1 MVRENTLWGGDN
13 EHWNPCGT
21 ERNCPISC
29 ALIAYWVVLICSC
42 ASNKRPDACLQV
54 NYLSL
59 LSLLTAWLALL
70 IPTVLII
77 VSVNLSILYQLLSMI
92 FTWHF
97 SLVVSLSKIWK
108 VRLSN
113 ISLRT
118 LYWFGMISSLL
129 KMVNW
134 WGLLTE
140 NIMSS
145 LKLNGLI
152 KPVIWLTRNH
162 SSKCWGGVAAL
173 PSGGDVRGVTWE
185 SRAGHVST
193 WKESGEECKSNS
205 ETKPDIFLCTL
216 QAKIQLLADIGLG

>member
-1 MVRENTLWGGDN
+1 MVRENTGGAAGN

-29 ALIAYWVVLICSC
+29 ALIAYWVVLICFC
-42 ASNKRPDACLQV
+42 TSNKRPDACLQV
-54 NYLSL
+54 NYMSL
-59 LSLLTAWLALL
+59 LSLLTTWPIL
-70 IPTVLII
+70 TVLNI
-77 VSVNLSILYQLLSMI
+77 VSIILYKPSVWF

-97 SLVVSLSKIWK
+97 ILVVSLSRILK

-118 LYWFGMISSLL
+118 LYWFGTKSGLL

-145 LKLNGLI
+145 LKLNSLI

-173 PSGGDVRGVTWE
+173 SSGGDVRGVTWE

-193 WKESGEECKSNS
+193 WKKRGWRM
-205 ETKPDIFLCTL
+205 
-216 QAKIQLLADIGLG
+216 